1 MIIKRYKLSSLEQ
14 IFDKLSS
21 QTFAIQTQYKFL
33 KLKNSIK
40 EELEIYRIQYA
51 SLLDRFC
58 EKDEEGNLITNGT
71 DGYKVDP
78 KKMPELEKAVTEIQ
92 EVEIQIPDI
101 YFSLDELE
109 DLGLTFY
116 ELNVLEPFIKE

>member
-1 MIIKRYKLSSLEQ
+1 MLIKRYKLSSLEQ

-33 KLKNSIK
+33 KLKKSI
-40 EELEIYRIQYA
+40 EEEVEIYRIQYA
-51 SLLDRFC
+51 SLLNKFC
-58 EKDEEGNLITNGT
+58 EKDEEGNIITNGAN
-71 DGYKVDP
+71 GYKVDP
-78 KKMPELEKAVTEIQ
+78 KKMPEVEKAVTEIQ
-92 EVEIQIPDI
+92 EIEIQIPDI

>member
-1 MIIKRYKLSSLEQ
+1 MIIKRYKLSSLEK
-14 IFDKLSS
+14 IFNKLLS

-40 EELEIYRIQYA
+40 EELEIYHIQYA

-58 EKDEEGNLITNGT
+58 EKDEEGNLITNGA